1 MITLQSTDTQLQQLA
16 QAEDSARE
24 SSTTVRVD
32 RAALRALLRDH
43 YTLCT
48 ARGVPL
54 RFNPPGRPGEPAMT
68 DIRQLVD
75 VRRIDGIYDVYIK
88 ANGQLIGEIYR
99 DDPPTVWSY
108 ARWVIFNDPRK
119 AAGGVRGSQTRR
131 YGYSKLSD
139 AVYDLAIQNSAAI
152 VRAQP

>member
-24 SSTTVRVD
+24 SSTTVKVD

-54 RFNPPGRPGEPAMT
+54 RFNPGHDQESLR
-68 DIRQLVD
+68 
-75 VRRIDGIYDVYIK
+75 
-88 ANGQLIGEIYR
+88 
-99 DDPPTVWSY
+99 
-108 ARWVIFNDPRK
+108 
-119 AAGGVRGSQTRR
+119 
-131 YGYSKLSD
+131 
-139 AVYDLAIQNSAAI
+139 
-152 VRAQP
+152 